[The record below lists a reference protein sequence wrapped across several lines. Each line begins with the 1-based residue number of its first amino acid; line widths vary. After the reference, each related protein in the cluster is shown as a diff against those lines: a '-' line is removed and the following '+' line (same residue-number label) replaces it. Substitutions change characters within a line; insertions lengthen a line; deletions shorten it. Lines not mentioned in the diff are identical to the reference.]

1 MRHVSRRQ
9 AAPRSEF
16 YYGLPRSEQQKL
28 LYVGSR
34 KTPRHQRAGAVE
46 DTRLSAYFGSSFFIS
61 SFFSAF
67 FSFLAAF
74 FSFLAAF
81 FSALASF
88 LSAGALL
95 DVS

>member
-61 SFFSAF
+61 SFFSPF
-67 FSFLAAF
+67 FSFFAP
-74 FSFLAAF
+74 FL
-81 FSALASF
+81 SF
-88 LSAGALL
+88 LSSFFSSFPSFLSPGALL